1 MNWLLDQLTKP
12 QILSDGTIREPNA
25 PMRKAA
31 EVIQQLSKL
40 FEADK
45 AGRLKAESAE
55 QIAESIRLEM
65 EAKAAAAYADL
76 RAAKK
81 AEADKARALEYYN
94 EVMNEDNL
102 RSLT

>member
-1 MNWLLDQLTKP
+1 MNWLLDQLIKP

-31 EVIQQLSKL
+31 EVIQQLSRL
-40 FEADK
+40 FEEDK

-55 QIAESIRLEM
+55 RVSESIRLEM

-76 RAAKK
+76 QAAKM
-81 AEADKARALEYYN
+81 AEVDKARALEHYN
-94 EVMNEDNL
+94 EIMNEDYL
-102 RSLT
+102 RSFT